1 MHILKKITQDE
12 YDGSDTPTKE
22 FLKEEVALQEDI
34 INEFSRIASLIVE
47 AHPEN
52 HPHQTMASILSAG
65 TQFII
70 KSAYFATI
78 PKEVVHQMC
87 DQIIEDTYKS
97 TKERDDLIEKVKA
110 HIEGIA
116 KKATKH

>member
-1 MHILKKITQDE
+1 MHILKKITQND
-12 YDGSDTPTKE
+12 YDSSDKNTKE
-22 FLKEEVALQEDI
+22 FIEEEAALQEDI

-52 HPHQTMASILSAG
+52 HPHQTMASVLSAG
-65 TQFII
+65 TQFVI
-70 KSAYFATI
+70 KSAYFAAI
-78 PKEVVHQMC
+78 PKEVIKNMC

-110 HIEGIA
+110 HIRDIA